1 MEWVLNF
8 PSNIHL
14 DFTKQIDAFIA
25 YLNVHY
31 ADFFAALKAIL
42 NIMIGGIYQ

>member
-1 MEWVLNF
+1 MEWILDF
-8 PSNIHL
+8 PSTIRL

-31 ADFFAALKAIL
+31 ADFFAGLKAIL
-42 NIMIGGIYQ
+42 PGGLPIG